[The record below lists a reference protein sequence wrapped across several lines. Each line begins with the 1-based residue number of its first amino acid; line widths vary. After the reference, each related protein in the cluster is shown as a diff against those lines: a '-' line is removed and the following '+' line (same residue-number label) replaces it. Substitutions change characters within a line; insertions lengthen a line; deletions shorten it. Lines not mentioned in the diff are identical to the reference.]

1 MRFRRRLDLDENP
14 LLERKVF
21 RRGFEHEVGVGD
33 GVGQIFAQ
41 LDRLDQREVVADGDE
56 VFANARQRRLPRAL
70 HRVEQRDAMPRHS
83 EHLCD
88 AGAHQ
93 AGADN
98 GDGGFLAQNAHPA
111 V

>member
-1 MRFRRRLDLDENP
+1 
-14 LLERKVF
+14 
-21 RRGFEHEVGVGD
+21 
-33 GVGQIFAQ
+33 
-41 LDRLDQREVVADGDE
+41 
-56 VFANARQRRLPRAL
+56 
-70 HRVEQRDAMPRHS
+70 MPRHS